1 MIKDNFKYD
10 YDKEADVLYAFI
22 GKPKPAKS
30 IDYENGIVVR
40 VDPRTGKYIGFTIV
54 DYMKR
59 KKRGMLKSIPHFKQV
74 ALPSY

>member
-1 MIKDNFKYD
+1 MIKDTFKYD

-30 IDYENGIVVR
+30 VDYENGIVVR
-40 VDPRTGKYIGFTIV
+40 IDPNSGKYIGFTIV

-59 KKRGMLKSIPHFKQV
+59 KKRGMLKKIPHFKQV
-74 ALPSY
+74 ELPSY